1 MMVNQLPL
9 CKVCFALVKLCS
21 LQSFLSM
28 PMTEL
33 CVTQAKKKS
42 PFDHHGFRLQRQPPW
57 ITRKWNTRED
67 LAKYELVAP
76 SGSDVQAAPSPPQL
90 IEWDQRRRWS
100 VRWNWCGH
108 QVQDSLTARL
118 AWAPFDCRYASEK
131 RIEGKKKEP
140 SYHSPLPLT
149 LSLSYYLLKAFTGDK
164 RVPNDLINCFII
176 SVMGVW
182 WRWWWQ
188 EHIFSSEIRR
198 ESLPPPGSF

>member
-1 MMVNQLPL
+1 MQSAVIFVNADDRTVCHPSQEKVTLWPPRVQTAETAPMNHQEVKHKGRPCQVRIGCTIWQWCAGGPFPSAAHRMGPVKTVISQMKLMWTSGARFAYSPTRMSSLWLPVRL
-9 CKVCFALVKLCS
+9 R
-21 LQSFLSM
+21 
-28 PMTEL
+28 
-33 CVTQAKKKS
+33 KK
-42 PFDHHGFRLQRQPPW
+42 DRG
-57 ITRKWNTRED
+57 E
-67 LAKYELVAP
+67 
-76 SGSDVQAAPSPPQL
+76 
-90 IEWDQRRRWS
+90 
-100 VRWNWCGH
+100 
-108 QVQDSLTARL
+108 
-118 AWAPFDCRYASEK
+118 
-131 RIEGKKKEP
+131 KKEL